1 MKSTAANTTGM
12 DMHMQPSMM
21 ITIIET
27 IMCWPAEPDVR

>member
-1 MKSTAANTTGM
+1 MKNAFANTTGM
-12 DMHMQPSMM
+12 ETQMMRSMM